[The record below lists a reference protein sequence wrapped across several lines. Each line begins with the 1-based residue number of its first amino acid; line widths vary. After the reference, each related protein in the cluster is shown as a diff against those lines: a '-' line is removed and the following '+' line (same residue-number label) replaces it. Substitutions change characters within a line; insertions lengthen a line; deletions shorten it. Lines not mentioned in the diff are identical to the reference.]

1 MIRFTTI
8 NVDDVAIPRTFNTLD
23 EMKADWESEDGTT
36 LPSLDDELVFGEING
51 VKVNGKTFNDF
62 ALAAGLVQ

>member
-51 VKVNGKTFNDF
+51 VKVTGKTFNDF

>member
-8 NVDDVAIPRTFNTLD
+8 NVDGIAVPRTFNTLD
-23 EMKADWESEDGTT
+23 EMKVDWEREDGTT

-51 VKVNGKTFNDF
+51 VKVTGKTFNDF
-62 ALAAGLVQ
+62 ALEAGLVQ

>member
-8 NVDDVAIPRTFNTLD
+8 NVDGIAVPRTFNTVE
-23 EMKADWESEDGTT
+23 EMRVDWENEEGTT

-62 ALAAGLVQ
+62 ALAAGLID

>member
-8 NVDDVAIPRTFNTLD
+8 NVDDVAILRTFNTLD

-51 VKVNGKTFNDF
+51 VKVTGKTFNDF